1 MHALEP
7 AGRAGT
13 KSLVATTTRR
23 SLFNHLSMTRP
34 GGADVMAWS
43 RERPGSRGRRAFREC
58 RRRRRS
64 AVLMG
69 VRCRTGAALRGLA
82 VLVVSSLVV
91 LSGCGG
97 GGATGSASGSPL
109 PSGTHAHDASLLAG
123 RQLFSANCASCHG
136 VAGQGGLGPSFTN
149 GRLLRDF
156 PNAADQITFV
166 SNGRGL
172 MPAFA
177 TALTPRQI
185 ADVVAYERQ
194 VLSSRSGS

>member
-1 MHALEP
+1 MLRVAL
-7 AGRAGT
+7 
-13 KSLVATTTRR
+13 
-23 SLFNHLSMTRP
+23 
-34 GGADVMAWS
+34 
-43 RERPGSRGRRAFREC
+43 
-58 RRRRRS
+58 RRR
-64 AVLMG
+64 
-69 VRCRTGAALRGLA
+69 GAAASGLA
-82 VLVVSSLVV
+82 ILVLGGLLM

-97 GGATGSASGSPL
+97 GGTTGSASGSPL
-109 PSGTHAHDASLLAG
+109 PSGAEAHDSALLNG

-156 PNAADQITFV
+156 PNAEEQIMFV

-185 ADVVAYERQ
+185 AEVVAYERQ
-194 VLSSRSGS
+194 VLAARSGS